1 MLLIGISLF
10 TPAANADED
19 KTVKFGAYINQ
30 VRDVDLK
37 SQSFSADV
45 YVWFKWKDQAISPD
59 ETFEFMNTF
68 DASSSTLKKSF
79 VKIQKLPN
87 GENYQV
93 IRYQGRFSS
102 DISLRSYPFDRQT
115 LKIII
120 EDNALTTTN
129 LTYVASQSD
138 VSVNKD
144 LALPGYEISIPRI
157 TIVNQKYPT
166 DFGYPTSGAQD
177 IYSRV
182 VVSFDITRPFL
193 PYLLKLIFPIFLVV
207 MIAGLAFWI
216 TTEEVEARVGMV
228 VTALLTLVALQ
239 ITTNSNLP
247 EVEYLM
253 LIDLLYN
260 ISFAFVLVVMI
271 DVVVT
276 THFHKNR
283 KDEIAVLVGKRVRV
297 ASIVIYLL
305 LIAISLYIFY
315 N

>member
-1 MLLIGISLF
+1 MKKLSYLFLLLIGISLF

-79 VKIQKLPN
+79 VKIRKLPN

-102 DISLRSYPFDRQT
+102 NISLRSYPFDRQT

-177 IYSRV
+177 IYSR
-182 VVSFDITRPFL
+182 
-193 PYLLKLIFPIFLVV
+193 
-207 MIAGLAFWI
+207 
-216 TTEEVEARVGMV
+216 
-228 VTALLTLVALQ
+228 
-239 ITTNSNLP
+239 
-247 EVEYLM
+247 
-253 LIDLLYN
+253 
-260 ISFAFVLVVMI
+260 
-271 DVVVT
+271 
-276 THFHKNR
+276 
-283 KDEIAVLVGKRVRV
+283 EIGRAHV
-297 ASIVIYLL
+297 
-305 LIAISLYIFY
+305 
-315 N
+315 